1 MEEKILLEWEAP
13 DRPFT
18 KRGRSYFNNLF
29 AVLLILGA
37 FALFFKEFLLTGVL
51 AALGFLQYV
60 LGTVPPRM
68 VKNQITNY
76 GIKTHG
82 TEYSWEELTDFW
94 FTEKDGQTI
103 LHVDTRRLFPGR
115 LFLILSGVSK
125 NDIGKILS
133 VHLTYHKVPHVDF
146 LERFSSE
153 FSRRFRLE

>member
-13 DRPFT
+13 DRVFT
-18 KRGRSYFNNLF
+18 KRGRGYFKNLF
-29 AVLLILGA
+29 TILFILAAVA
-37 FALFFKEFLLTGVL
+37 VFFKEFLLAGVL
-51 AALGFLQYV
+51 AALGFIQYV

-68 VKNQITNY
+68 VKHQITNY
-76 GIKTHG
+76 GVKTHG
-82 TEYSWEELTDFW
+82 REYLWDELEDFW
-94 FTEKDGQTI
+94 FTEKDGHTV
-103 LHVDTRRLFPGR
+103 LNVDTKRLFPGR

-133 VHLTYHKVPHVDF
+133 AHLTYHKVPHVDV